1 MVPVPK
7 LPNTTQL
14 ACGSSVMPSIQEA
27 NRDLSKAWD
36 RYEMIRQEHF
46 ALLEDSDDDDPFV
59 RSAEEYKAQLQLSV
73 RTLCRKPKNI
83 FSRLG
88 YRIPLKESASPIDD
102 RNFLKGRIQ
111 DYTNLYAA
119 TTSSRKESTNTSDL
133 SKHAF
138 NTPFLSDS
146 FSLTTIQSDYPRFCW
161 KLRFRQL
168 SFSDAAVESIWSELG
183 YSEKKF
189 RSGGD
194 VTGSLTRPM
203 DMKRLSRRIVI
214 RILER
219 IENANLQKSPNIKH
233 LERVAEMC
241 RETVL
246 YQDIFCFNIREKD
259 LQAFQEIVEYT
270 VPIVFL
276 VSEVIHLAWSVMHQN
291 LGIAGNYRVES
302 QIQKLDPYVMELR
315 DRCFKFGQSV
325 GFDVR
330 KYWIDFMAGAISNT
344 GRNDEMK
351 KDHGMPTEDV
361 IRSQIL
367 DGTVCKRSPEHVKEL
382 SKAIDAIV
390 RLDGKGKCRILGM
403 LGNVLTTSTVL
414 LDMGLQQFTDIV
426 YDTRNHKGEGAYAD
440 VYEMSR
446 HGEMKP
452 VAVKRCKPG
461 PKSAKR
467 VEREARNWIGLHHKH
482 IAPLL
487 GFVCFDVSLSLQPC
501 LVSELYHTDLKKL
514 VWKYGK
520 SAGSPLEHSSYV
532 LTEERKLKFLRDI
545 SYALEFMHASNT
557 VHGDLRAANILVT
570 NESLDDPSCY
580 AVLNDFGMAEYY
592 DDDIDQIQRLSSV
605 NMQTSAPWLA
615 PELFEIA
622 PRWNSLARVSK
633 EGDVYAFGA
642 VFLEVVYERDPYQGS
657 PYSIEHAKSIGELPA
672 RKEDLEIR
680 DELHWWLMEA
690 CWESVEKRPSMVEI
704 GKQHLD
710 IIFKF
715 PPEKPVRH
723 AI

>member
-1 MVPVPK
+1 MPP
-7 LPNTTQL
+7 LIPTSLNL
-14 ACGSSVMPSIQEA
+14 IRRAGFMLSVKEA
-27 NRDLSKAWD
+27 NQHLSKAW
-36 RYEMIRQEHF
+36 EHFELTRQEHF
-46 ALLEDSDDDDPFV
+46 AILDDSDDDDPLV
-59 RSAEEYKAQLQLSV
+59 ILAEAKKPKLEMSV
-73 RTLCRKPKNI
+73 QNFLRRPKNI
-83 FSRLG
+83 FAKIG
-88 YRIPLKESASPIDD
+88 DRIPLTEARSAINA
-102 RNFLKGRIQ
+102 RKTTEEQIQ
-111 DYTNLYAA
+111 NYTKVYAV
-119 TTSSRKESTNTSDL
+119 TTGSRKNSANTSDL
-133 SKHAF
+133 SRHAF
-138 NTPFLSDS
+138 KTSHLSDAL
-146 FSLTTIQSDYPRFCW
+146 SLSSSLKGESPQFRW

-168 SFSDAAVESIWSELG
+168 SLSDEAAENFWDDFNEERFQKWWRRNRTSESPDGSEG
-183 YSEKKF
+183 WK
-189 RSGGD
+189 
-194 VTGSLTRPM
+194 
-203 DMKRLSRRIVI
+203 DMKRLSRRVVI
-214 RILER
+214 QILER
-219 IENANLQKSPNIKH
+219 IEKADFQRSPHIQH
-233 LERVAEMC
+233 LENVAEIC

-246 YQDIFCFNIREKD
+246 YQDIFCFNIRQKD
-259 LQAFQEIVEYT
+259 VETFQEIVEYT
-270 VPIVFL
+270 VPIMYL
-276 VSEVIHLAWSVMHQN
+276 ASEVIHLAWSVMHQN
-291 LGIAGNYRVES
+291 LGIAGNYRVEA
-302 QIQKLDPYVMELR
+302 QIQKLSPYMIELR
-315 DRCFKFGQSV
+315 DRCFRFGQSV

-330 KYWIDFMAGAISNT
+330 QYWNDFMAGSISNT
-344 GRNDEMK
+344 RLGTFSSYHLGLSHSDEK
-351 KDHGMPTEDV
+351 EDTGKLARSV
-361 IRSQIL
+361 IRNQIRNNIIN
-367 DGTVCKRSPEHVKEL
+367 GRSSEHVKEL
-382 SKAIDAIV
+382 SKAIDVIV
-390 RLDGKGKCRILGM
+390 RLDSK
-403 LGNVLTTSTVL
+403 VL
-414 LDMGLQQFTDIV
+414 LDMGLQQFTDV
-426 YDTRNHKGEGAYAD
+426 TYDTRNHKGEGAYAD
-440 VYEMSR
+440 VYEMKRDGKLKS
-446 HGEMKP
+446 

-467 VEREARNWIGLHHKH
+467 VEREARNWIGLRHKH

-514 VWKYGK
+514 VRKYGK
-520 SAGSPLEHSSYV
+520 SAGSTLEHSSYV

-622 PRWNSLARVSK
+622 PRQNSLARVSK

-672 RKEDLEIR
+672 LKEDLEIQ
-680 DELHWWLMEA
+680 DELHWSLMEA

-710 IIFKF
+710 IIFKV

-723 AI
+723 SI

>member
-1 MVPVPK
+1 M
-7 LPNTTQL
+7 L
-14 ACGSSVMPSIQEA
+14 SIEKANKNLSEA
-27 NRDLSKAWD
+27 WGNYQK
-36 RYEMIRQEHF
+36 IRQKHF
-46 ALLEDSDDDDPFV
+46 AILDDSDDDDPFIQ
-59 RSAEEYKAQLQLSV
+59 SAEADNSQLELTVQKFS
-73 RTLCRKPKNI
+73 RRPNNI
-83 FSRLG
+83 FSILG
-88 YRIPLKESASPIDD
+88 RRIPQKESNRAIES
-102 RNFLKGRIQ
+102 RNLVKDQIVTYSDMF
-111 DYTNLYAA
+111 DV
-119 TTSSRKESTNTSDL
+119 SSRRRETLAQTSDL
-133 SKHAF
+133 QRYAF
-138 NTPFLSDS
+138 NTNHLSSSHS
-146 FSLTTIQSDYPRFCW
+146 FISTTKAVRPRFHW
-161 KLRFRQL
+161 RLRFRQVGL
-168 SFSDAAVESIWSELG
+168 NLVDTALESIWTELDCDEERLQKWWIRNRPPESTDDSEG
-183 YSEKKF
+183 WK
-189 RSGGD
+189 
-194 VTGSLTRPM
+194 
-203 DMKRLSRRIVI
+203 DMKRLSRRVAIQ
-214 RILER
+214 ILER
-219 IENANLQKSPNIKH
+219 VEKSDLQKSPHIQQ

-246 YQDIFCFNIREKD
+246 FQAIFCFNIRQSD
-259 LQAFQEIVEYT
+259 LVSFQEIVEYT
-270 VPIVFL
+270 IPVIFL
-276 VSEVIHLAWSVMHQN
+276 TSEVIYLAWSVAHQN
-291 LGIAGNYRVES
+291 LGIAGNYRVET
-302 QIQKLDPYVMELR
+302 QLQKLTPYVTELR
-315 DRCFKFGQSV
+315 NMCYRFGRSV

-330 KYWIDFMAGAISNT
+330 KYWDDFMAGAISNT
-344 GRNDEMK
+344 REGSAS
-351 KDHGMPTEDV
+351 TY
-361 IRSQIL
+361 QL
-367 DGTVCKRSPEHVKEL
+367 YL
-382 SKAIDAIV
+382 SRGSVGGLKMDI
-390 RLDGKGKCRILGM
+390 
-403 LGNVLTTSTVL
+403 L

-440 VYEMSR
+440 VYEMKR
-446 HGEMKP
+446 NGEMKP

-520 SAGSPLEHSSYV
+520 SAGSPLEHNSYV

-622 PRWNSLARVSK
+622 PRQNSLARVSK

-710 IIFKF
+710 IIFRF

>member
-1 MVPVPK
+1 MLPLIPTSFSLK
-7 LPNTTQL
+7 LRHAGFML
-14 ACGSSVMPSIQEA
+14 SVKEA
-27 NRDLSKAWD
+27 NKDLSKAWE
-36 RYEMIRQEHF
+36 RYELTRQEHF
-46 ALLEDSDDDDPFV
+46 AILDDSDDDDPLV
-59 RSAEEYKAQLQLSV
+59 ILAEAEKPKLELSV
-73 RTLCRKPKNI
+73 RNFLQRPKNI
-83 FSRLG
+83 FAKLG
-88 YRIPLKESASPIDD
+88 DRIPLTEARSAINARKTTKDHLQ
-102 RNFLKGRIQ
+102 NHTKV
-111 DYTNLYAA
+111 YAV
-119 TTSSRKESTNTSDL
+119 TMGSRKSSANTSDL
-133 SKHAF
+133 SRHAF
-138 NTPFLSDS
+138 NTSHLSDVLSSSS
-146 FSLTTIQSDYPRFCW
+146 FIKGEYPQFRWRLC
-161 KLRFRQL
+161 FRQL
-168 SFSDAAVESIWSELG
+168 SLSDETAENIWDELDFNEENLQKWWRRNRTSESPDGSEG
-183 YSEKKF
+183 WK
-189 RSGGD
+189 
-194 VTGSLTRPM
+194 
-203 DMKRLSRRIVI
+203 DMKRLSRRVVI
-214 RILER
+214 QILER
-219 IENANLQKSPNIKH
+219 IEKADFQKSPHIQH
-233 LERVAEMC
+233 LENIAEIC

-246 YQDIFCFNIREKD
+246 YQDIFCFNIRQKD
-259 LQAFQEIVEYT
+259 VEAFQETVEYT
-270 VPIVFL
+270 VPIVYL
-276 VSEVIHLAWSVMHQN
+276 ASEVIQLAWSVMHQN
-291 LGIAGNYRVES
+291 LGIAGNYRVEA
-302 QIQKLDPYVMELR
+302 QIQKLSPYVLELR
-315 DRCFKFGQSV
+315 DRCFRFGQSV

-330 KYWIDFMAGAISNT
+330 KYWNDFMAGAIPNARVGTLSSHHLNLSHSDVKEET
-344 GRNDEMK
+344 GRPVR
-351 KDHGMPTEDV
+351 GV
-361 IRSQIL
+361 IQSQTLDSIVYGRSSE
-367 DGTVCKRSPEHVKEL
+367 RVKEL

-390 RLDGKGKCRILGM
+390 RLDSK
-403 LGNVLTTSTVL
+403 VL
-414 LDMGLQQFTDIV
+414 LDMGLQQFTDIM
-426 YDTRNHKGEGAYAD
+426 YDTQNHKGEGAYAD
-440 VYEMSR
+440 VYEMKR
-446 HGEMKP
+446 NGEMKP

-570 NESLDDPSCY
+570 NE
-580 AVLNDFGMAEYY
+580 
-592 DDDIDQIQRLSSV
+592 
-605 NMQTSAPWLA
+605 
-615 PELFEIA
+615 
-622 PRWNSLARVSK
+622 WNSLARVSK